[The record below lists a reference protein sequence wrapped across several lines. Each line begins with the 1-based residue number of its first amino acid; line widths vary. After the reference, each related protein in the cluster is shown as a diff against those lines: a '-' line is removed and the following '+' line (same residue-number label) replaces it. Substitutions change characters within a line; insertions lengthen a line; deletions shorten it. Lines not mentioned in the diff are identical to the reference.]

1 MLIVI
6 LDTLALVGF
15 RGSLLANLCGKLT
28 YGLLVCAADDNGVC
42 TGALNGNA
50 FRCVHDH
57 LVRKAKVHC
66 ELVVLYLYSVTNT
79 VDFQILLEALGHA
92 QNHVVNEGAG
102 QAVKRLV
109 RLLIVGSF
117 YNNFVA
123 FYCDCHVRMNIP
135 GKFPLGALYGNSRS
149 VNLYVNAGRN
159 FNRL

>member
-1 MLIVI
+1 M
-6 LDTLALVGF
+6 
-15 RGSLLANLCGKLT
+15 
-28 YGLLVCAADDNGVC
+28 
-42 TGALNGNA
+42 
-50 FRCVHDH
+50 
-57 LVRKAKVHC
+57 RKAKVHC

-109 RLLIVGSF
+109 LLLIVGSF

-123 FYCDCHVRMNIP
+123 FYSDCHVRMNIP
-135 GKFPLGALYGNSRS
+135 GKFPFGALYGNSRS